1 METSLPAPGILDDL
15 DPLVAALCARGF
27 TVYAPV
33 LDHAN
38 PAR

>member
-1 METSLPAPGILDDL
+1 MENSLPAPGNLYEL

-33 LDHAN
+33 LEHAN